1 MGEIT
6 GCRVRIDLTVAED
19 EGEEEEEE
27 EGGEEEDSVSRAIAR
42 GEWTGLPGQW
52 QAAKVGPRTQ

>member
-1 MGEIT
+1 M
-6 GCRVRIDLTVAED
+6 RIDLTVAED
-19 EGEEEEEE
+19 EGEEEEK